1 MPVSLSRDA
10 GLGAAAF
17 LAGWPLGRS
26 QPDAARIAV
35 LVARV
40 WGEETAA
47 ADTLGLRNQRS
58 LALHRV
64 LCGGRMEAQVC
75 CPDCATDNEAEVPV
89 AELLDLPDPPEA
101 VVIETDSGPTR
112 FGLPR
117 MAFLAA
123 CAGTGETHASLAE
136 RLALDGP
143 GARLSAAALASLSA
157 AWEAADPAGAIALG
171 VECVGCGRQITA
183 TVDPAS
189 FVARD
194 FDRLADRLMAEVD
207 TIARAYGWTEA
218 EILALPADRRRR
230 YLALAGSGA
239 LQGRPA

>member
-1 MPVSLSRDA
+1 MPVVLSRDA
-10 GLGAAAF
+10 GVGAAAF

-26 QPDAARIAV
+26 RPDAARIAM

-58 LALHRV
+58 LTLHRA
-64 LCGGRMEAQVC
+64 LCGGRMEAQVT

-101 VVIETDSGPTR
+101 VVIETDSGPIR

-123 CAGTGETHASLAE
+123 FAGNRDPIATIAE
-136 RLALDGP
+136 RLMLDGQ
-143 GARLSAAALASLSA
+143 GTVLSATALARLSA

-171 VECVGCGRQITA
+171 VDCVGCGRQITA
-183 TVDPAS
+183 AVDPAS

-194 FDRLADRLMAEVD
+194 FDRLAGRLMAEVD

-230 YLALAGSGA
+230 YLALAGSGG
-239 LQGRPA
+239 LQGRPV